1 MEGFVKLKIDKFLRA
16 LLTRSVAIVPAL
28 AIAFMDEGND
38 FNHYLNILQAIQLP
52 FALIPLLRFNSYE
65 QIIGAEVIEKWKLV
79 VLVILASLIVGANY
93 YGIYLLQFKLT
104 DFQIMLVVL
113 VALLYFYFMIILIF

>member
-1 MEGFVKLKIDKFLRA
+1 
-16 LLTRSVAIVPAL
+16 
-28 AIAFMDEGND
+28 
-38 FNHYLNILQAIQLP
+38 
-52 FALIPLLRFNSYE
+52 
-65 QIIGAEVIEKWKLV
+65 VIEKWKLV